1 MPSTR
6 TKQRHVICAVDELP
20 PGERRIVEING
31 RSIGVFNV
39 NGKYHA
45 IRNVCP
51 HQLAPLCKGKVT
63 GTALPSN
70 PGEYHWG
77 RDGEII
83 RCPWH
88 GWEFDLTTGKSVFN
102 PHRLR
107 VKSYEVHVEDERGQS
122 RTQPGPQGDEPDP
135 AVETFAVNV
144 EQQHVVL
151 YV

>member
-1 MPSTR
+1 MPP
-6 TKQRHVICAVDELP
+6 RHVICPVDELP
-20 PGERRIVEING
+20 PGQRKIVEING

-51 HQLAPLCKGKVT
+51 HQLAPLCLGKVT
-63 GTALPSN
+63 GTTLDCA
-70 PGEYHWG
+70 PGEYNWG
-77 RDGEII
+77 REGEIV

-88 GWEFDLTTGKSVFN
+88 GWEFDITTGQSVFN

-107 VKSYEVHVEDERGQS
+107 VKSYEVHVEDDAGHPCP
-122 RTQPGPQGDEPDP
+122 QPGPTGAEPDP
-135 AVETFAVNV
+135 AVETYEVGV
-144 EQQHVVL
+144 EQQQVVL